1 MSAGAHKDSV
11 RGVRWL
17 GTSAR
22 LITFAS
28 ERVGDGW
35 RNTLLL
41 TDIRNRAS
49 APLREVGCRAIN
61 ACQRPVQHA
70 VLPL

>member
-1 MSAGAHKDSV
+1 M
-11 RGVRWL
+11 RWL

-22 LITFAS
+22 LVTFAS

-49 APLREVGCRAIN
+49 DTFREVTYRAVT
-61 ACQRPVQHA
+61 AGV
-70 VLPL
+70 